1 MTRILGISAF
11 YHDSAAALITD
22 GRITA
27 AMQEER
33 FSRIKHDSA
42 FPEKAI
48 QACLDMGGL
57 KLSDIDYVVF
67 YEKPFSKFER
77 LLETY
82 LQHSPR
88 GLASYLKSIPVW
100 IKDKL
105 WIKDFLFKQLDGYEG
120 PVLFSE
126 HHESHAASAF
136 FPSPFLSAAILT
148 SDGVGEWTTST
159 LGRGENN
166 NFTLEM
172 EQNFPDSLGLLYT
185 AFTYY
190 LGFKVNSGEYKVM
203 GLAPYGDPL
212 YSEIIEK
219 KIIDIHPDGS
229 FILNQKY
236 FNYQV
241 GLEMISR
248 HFSELF
254 GQPPRNKQEPLQVF
268 HKNIAASVQ
277 KVTEKVM
284 LLTAR
289 FLHEKTGENR
299 LCMAGGIALNCVA
312 NGRILRETPFRE
324 IWIQPAAGD
333 AGGALGAA
341 LAVWYQYLGNERSV
355 NIPEDSQQGSLLGT
369 CYQPD
374 EIRIFLQDQGAVF
387 HELDEASIF
396 AKTAERL
403 VEGSVTGWFRGRMEY
418 GPRALGNR
426 SIIADP
432 RREGMLDE
440 VNLKIKY
447 RESFRPFAPSVLE
460 EDVDKYF
467 SIGSTSPYMLLV
479 GEVLPPRRKEI
490 PAITHVDGS
499 ARVQTV
505 SDSGNRDF
513 YRLIS
518 AFKKISGCS
527 VVLNTS
533 FNVRGEPIVESPA
546 QAYRCFMRTGMDC
559 LVIENFFLEKSEQPD
574 GIQEPEKQDAEDG
587 TESGI

>member
-11 YHDSAAALITD
+11 YHDSAAALVTD

-27 AMQEER
+27 ALQEER
-33 FSRIKHDSA
+33 FSRIKHDSE

-48 QACLDMGGL
+48 QACMEIGKCG
-57 KLSDIDYVVF
+57 LSDLDYVVF

-82 LQHSPR
+82 LHHSPR
-88 GLASYLKSIPVW
+88 GLASYLKSIPSW
-100 IKDKL
+100 LKDKL
-105 WIKDFLFKQLDGYEG
+105 WIKESILKKLEGYEG

-136 FPSPFLSAAILT
+136 FPSPFNSAAILT

-159 LGRGENN
+159 LGRGKGND
-166 NFTLEM
+166 FTLEL
-172 EQNFPDSLGLLYT
+172 EQDFPDSLGLLYT

-203 GLAPYGDPL
+203 GLAPYGDPAYTDL
-212 YSEIIEK
+212 IEKEIIA
-219 KIIDIHPDGS
+219 INPDGS
-229 FILNQKY
+229 FELNQKY

-241 GLEMISR
+241 GLEMISDR
-248 HFSELF
+248 FPALF
-254 GQPPRNKQEPLQVF
+254 GNPPRKKQDPLLQF
-268 HKNIAASVQ
+268 HKDIAASVQ
-277 KVTEKVM
+277 KVTEKAM
-284 LLTAR
+284 LRTAG
-289 FLHEKTGENR
+289 FLHEKTGEDN

-312 NGRILRETPFRE
+312 NGRILRETPFRD

-341 LAVWYQYLGNERSV
+341 LAVWHRYLGNSRTVSGSG
-355 NIPEDSQQGSLLGT
+355 DSQQGSLLGT
-369 CYQPD
+369 SYGPD
-374 EIRIFLQDQGAVF
+374 EIRRFLLEEGAVF
-387 HELDEASIF
+387 HELEEDSVF
-396 AKTAERL
+396 SRTADRL
-403 VEGSVTGWFRGRMEY
+403 NEGAVTGWFRGRMEY
-418 GPRALGNR
+418 GPRALGSR

-432 RREGMLDE
+432 RRKGMLDE

-447 RESFRPFAPSVLE
+447 RESFRPFAPAVLE
-460 EDVDKYF
+460 EDSGKYF
-467 SIGSTSPYMLLV
+467 NIGAASPYMLLV
-479 GEVLPPRRKEI
+479 GEVLPHRREEI

-505 SDSGNRDF
+505 SEAGCPNF
-513 YRLIS
+513 FRLIS
-518 AFKKISGCS
+518 AFKEATGCS
-527 VVLNTS
+527 VILNTS

-559 LVIENFFLEKSEQPD
+559 LVMENFFLEKSEQPD
-574 GIQEPEKQDAEDG
+574 GILNTKRIP
-587 TESGI
+587 